1 MKTKFSNFRFYVL
14 ISLIF
19 LLNLAVGL
27 AGGYYIRDQQFFS
40 INQSNYPLLDQAYE
54 LLVNHGYYPLPDQK
68 KVEYGM
74 IRGLLQAYN
83 DPYTTFVEPP
93 QHELQSQQLRGKFG
107 GIGARIE
114 RDSENNYRLYPFADS
129 PAKKEGVQDG
139 DILIEV
145 DKVKITEETL
155 QDDVLSLLRGEKGTS
170 VQLVIFRK
178 EEQREYTFQI
188 VREEISIPSVTWN
201 LLPESER
208 VGLIQ
213 VNLMSSTTPDEIRKA
228 IEGLITKGADHFILD
243 LRNNGGGLV
252 DTGVKIAELFLPV
265 NTPILTQTYRD
276 QPPQTIQSTKNGA
289 FTEIPLLVF
298 TNNST
303 ASAAEIAAG
312 ALKAQQRARL
322 IGTPTF
328 GKYTIQLVFDLK
340 DGSSLHVTA
349 AEWEI
354 PGLEPSIRNHG
365 VLPDYWIENETSEN
379 LNNRYIQAALQ
390 AFNLNT
396 NP

>member
-1 MKTKFSNFRFYVL
+1 VKSKSANFRFYAL
-14 ISLIF
+14 LSLII
-19 LLNLAVGL
+19 LLNLAIGL
-27 AGGYYIRDQQFFS
+27 AGGYYIRDQQLFS
-40 INQSNYPLLDQAYE
+40 INQNNYPLLEQAYE
-54 LLVNHGYYPLPDQK
+54 LLLDHGYYPLPDQK

-114 RDSENNYRLYPFADS
+114 RDSQNSYRLYPFADS
-129 PAKKEGVQDG
+129 PARREGLLDG

-145 DKVKITEETL
+145 DKVKITTETT

-170 VQLVIFRK
+170 VQLVIFRE
-178 EEQREYTFQI
+178 EEQREYSFQI
-188 VREEISIPSVTWN
+188 VREEIPIPSVTWN
-201 LLPESER
+201 TLPEDER

-213 VNLMSSTTPDEIRKA
+213 VNLMSSTTPDEIQKA
-228 IEGLITKGADHFILD
+228 IEDLIVKGADHFILD

-252 DTGVKIAELFLPV
+252 DTGVKIAELFLPADK
-265 NTPILTQTYRD
+265 PILTQTYRD
-276 QPPQTIQSTKNGA
+276 KPPQTIQTSKDGP
-289 FTEIPLLVF
+289 FTEIPLVIF

-303 ASAAEIAAG
+303 ASAAEITAG

-322 IGTPTF
+322 VGTPTF

-354 PGLEPSIRNHG
+354 PGLEPPIRDHG
-365 VLPDYWIENETSEN
+365 VLPDDWIENETPEN
-379 LNNRYIQAALQ
+379 LNNRYLQAALQ
-390 AFNLNT
+390 AFNLNA

>member
-1 MKTKFSNFRFYVL
+1 MKIKSPNFRFYALLSLL
-14 ISLIF
+14 I
-19 LLNLAVGL
+19 LLNLAIGS
-27 AGGYYIRDQQFFS
+27 AGGYFIRDQQLFS
-40 INQSNYPLLDQAYE
+40 INQSNYPLLKQAYE
-54 LLVNHGYYPLPDQK
+54 LLVNHGYYPLPDHK

-93 QHELQSQQLRGKFG
+93 QHEIQSQQLRGKFG

-129 PAKKEGVQDG
+129 PARRGGILDG

-145 DKVKITEETL
+145 EKVKITTETP

-170 VQLVIFRK
+170 VQLVIFR
-178 EEQREYTFQI
+178 EGEQREYAFEI
-188 VREEISIPSVTWN
+188 VREEIPIPSVTWN
-201 LLPESER
+201 LLPEAER

-213 VNLMSSTTPDEIRKA
+213 VNLMSSTTPDEIQNA
-228 IEGLITKGADHFILD
+228 IEDLIATGANHFILD

-252 DTGVKIAELFLPV
+252 DTGVKIAELFLPAD
-265 NTPILTQTYRD
+265 TPILTQTYRD
-276 QPPQTIQSTKNGA
+276 KPPQTIKSTKEGP
-289 FTEIPLLVF
+289 FTKIPLVIF

-303 ASAAEIAAG
+303 ASATEITVG
-312 ALKAQQRARL
+312 ALKAQQRARI

-365 VLPDYWIENETSEN
+365 VLPDDWIENETSEN

>member
-1 MKTKFSNFRFYVL
+1 MKTKSPNFRFYTLVG
-14 ISLIF
+14 LIF
-19 LLNLAVGL
+19 LLNLLIGL
-27 AGGYYIRDQQFFS
+27 AGGYYIRDQQLFS
-40 INQSNYPLLDQAYE
+40 INQRNYPLFEKAYE
-54 LLVNHGYYPLPDQK
+54 LLLNHGYYPLPDQK
-68 KVEYGM
+68 KIEYGI

-83 DPYTTFVEPP
+83 DPYTTFIEPP
-93 QHELQSQQLRGKFG
+93 QHELQSQQLRGKSG

-114 RDSENNYRLYPFADS
+114 RDSQNQYRLYPFTDS
-129 PAKKEGVQDG
+129 PAKREGILDG

-145 DKVKITEETL
+145 NKVKVTTETP
-155 QDDVLSLLRGEKGTS
+155 QDDVLSLLRGEKGTK
-170 VQLVIFRK
+170 VELVIFRE

-188 VREEISIPSVTWN
+188 VREEIPIPSVTWN
-201 LLPESER
+201 LLPEDEH

-213 VNLMSSTTPDEIRKA
+213 VNLMSSTTPDEIRNA
-228 IEGLITKGADHFILD
+228 IENLVTNGADHFILD

-252 DTGVKIAELFLPV
+252 DTGVKIAELFLSAD
-265 NTPILTQTYRD
+265 TPILTQTYRD
-276 QPPQTIQSTKNGA
+276 KPPQTIRSTKNGP
-289 FTEIPLLVF
+289 FTEIPLVIF

-303 ASAAEIAAG
+303 ASAAEITAG
-312 ALKAQQRARL
+312 ALKAQQRARI

-328 GKYTIQLVFDLK
+328 GKYTIQLVFDLE

-354 PGLEPSIRNHG
+354 PGLEPPIRDHG
-365 VLPDYWIENETSEN
+365 VLPDYWIEDEPSDN

-390 AFNLNT
+390 AFSLNT